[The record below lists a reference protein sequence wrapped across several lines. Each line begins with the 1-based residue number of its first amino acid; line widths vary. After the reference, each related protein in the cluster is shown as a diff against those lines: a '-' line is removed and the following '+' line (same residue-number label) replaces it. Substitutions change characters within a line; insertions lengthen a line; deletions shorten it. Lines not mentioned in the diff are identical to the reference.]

1 MSVTS
6 AEMETTLYSHSEKK
20 TQKITIQFKDA
31 FQNNL
36 VPLNKMVL
44 LFGVD
49 PNGEVYFSSA
59 TLDNKYIS
67 NPSKL
72 YPYLYKQE
80 VSRKMDQIVLNHAK
94 DVLLRSIH

>member
-20 TQKITIQFKDA
+20 TQKITIYFKDGIQKD
-31 FQNNL
+31 F
-36 VPLNKMVL
+36 PNKIVL

-59 TLDNKYIS
+59 ILNDDKYIS
-67 NPSKL
+67 DPIKVYS
-72 YPYLYKQE
+72 YLYKQE
-80 VSRKMDQIVLNHAK
+80 ISRKMDQIVLNHAK
-94 DVLLRSIH
+94 DVLLRSLH